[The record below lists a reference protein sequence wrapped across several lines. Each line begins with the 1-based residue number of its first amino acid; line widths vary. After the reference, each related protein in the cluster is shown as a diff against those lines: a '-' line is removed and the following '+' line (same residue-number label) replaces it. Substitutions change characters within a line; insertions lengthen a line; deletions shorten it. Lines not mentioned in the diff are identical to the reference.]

1 MTQQIQTG
9 LLPAV
14 IEGKFNIT
22 LTQSNFQ
29 KLADEASHLIY
40 NEDNVEKIA
49 EFLKKT
55 RAVKKAIGETH
66 KEGKSEALK
75 VCQDWDSA
83 KRVFEAVVDGID
95 AAPQRE
101 YIKLCQVIADKQ
113 EAQRREKERVE
124 QIKQG
129 IESNALLFAKKI
141 SECVTLEQLTGLER
155 MINLEKTRKDKY
167 GEYLPDA
174 ISRFSELNSI
184 LAQQKVTVKEL
195 EDLEQQRLKAIKEK
209 NDEELLKIEE
219 KKEEATARVE
229 EAKVVVQ
236 ETAINQSI
244 NSSIPEVAQEVLP
257 QIKARRTTWKY
268 ELVDAKVVMAKAPT
282 LLVFELNDERVKE
295 VLKTLKD
302 TDQLSGK
309 TELVLNGIRYY
320 EEKTY

>member
-9 LLPAV
+9 LPEV

-66 KEGKSEALK
+66 KVGKSEALK

-101 YIKLCQVIADKQ
+101 YIKL
-113 EAQRREKERVE
+113 REKERVE

-195 EDLEQQRLKAIKEK
+195 EDLEQQRLKAIQEK

-282 LLVFELNDERVKE
+282 LLVFELNDDRVKE